1 MGAINLV
8 NLFRGRKRTEID
20 TLKIDAT
27 TGISHTGSAEL
38 TDFPTQKGVIN
49 DNVIQKP
56 DVITITGEISQTPL
70 NLGPLTPIAAIFARD
85 KIQTARQQLEDL
97 KDAGEP
103 FDVVNKLRVYDNMVL
118 VGLVMSMSDSR
129 EVLTVNLTLKNA
141 VIVETRTIVTQDL
154 PEDQKD
160 KLQKVEARQRQE
172 ASVANDEVQKKGGS
186 FLFNAGDSLSGG
198 KFTEGKKF
206 LEALNES
213 LDKAAGG

>member
-8 NLFRGRKRTEID
+8 NLFRGRKHTEID

-27 TGISHTGSAEL
+27 TGITHTGAAEL
-38 TDFPTQKGVIN
+38 TDFPTQEGVIN

-56 DVITITGEISQTPL
+56 DVITIAGEISQTPL

-97 KDAGEP
+97 KNAGEP

-118 VGLVMSMSDSR
+118 VGLVMSMNDSR

-141 VIVETRTIVTQDL
+141 DIVETRTIVTQDL

-172 ASVANDEVQKKGGS
+172 VIVANDEVQKKGSS
-186 FLFNAGDSLSGG
+186 FLRKGLNKISGD
-198 KFTEGKKF
+198 KADKAQKF
-206 LEALNES
+206 LENLDES
-213 LDKAAGG
+213 LSKQL